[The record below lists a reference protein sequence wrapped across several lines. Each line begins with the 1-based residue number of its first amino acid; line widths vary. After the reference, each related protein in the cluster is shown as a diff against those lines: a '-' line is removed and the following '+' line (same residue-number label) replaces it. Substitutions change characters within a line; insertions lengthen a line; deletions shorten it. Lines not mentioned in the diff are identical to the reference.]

1 MAGRLVYVMGPSGSG
16 KDTVLQG
23 LQSRLDGCHL
33 ACRIITRPVEAFEA
47 HATSVSADEFN
58 RLEARGDLA
67 MAWRANGLAYG
78 IPDGID
84 AVLDGG
90 RDVLMNGSRAYLP
103 QARARYA
110 NLLAVMLTVDPYIL
124 RQRLRTRGRENEAEI
139 DARMERN
146 NQFAAAT
153 VDGRTSADGVFV
165 IDNSGNV
172 EQTIQSL
179 TIFLQQAR
187 LCA

>member
-1 MAGRLVYVMGPSGSG
+1 MPGRLVYVMGPSGSG
-16 KDTVLQG
+16 KDTVLLG

-33 ACRIITRPVEAFEA
+33 ARRIITRPVEACEG
-47 HATSVSADEFN
+47 HAASVSIDEFN
-58 RLEARGDLA
+58 RLEAQGALA

-78 IPDGID
+78 ISGGID

-90 RDVLMNGSRAYLP
+90 GDVLVNGSRAYLP

-110 NLLAVMLTVDPYIL
+110 NLLAVLLTVDPHIL
-124 RQRLRTRGRENEAEI
+124 RCRLRARGRESEAEI
-139 DARMERN
+139 DARMARN
-146 NQFAAAT
+146 SRFVGAT
-153 VDGRTSADGVFV
+153 AVGTASAGGVFV

-172 EQTIQSL
+172 EQAVQSL
-179 TIFLQQAR
+179 VIFLQQAR